1 MRTKHAPLRAL
12 EEITLLITSLNSD
25 GLNKLIPIIKSHR
38 NTLASMKKT
47 QLSVGDRVSF
57 GEHMGVIDK
66 INRTRVSCTTDSG
79 VGYNVPISMIEIL

>member
-1 MRTKHAPLRAL
+1 MRTETL
-12 EEITLLITSLNSD
+12 EEITGLITSLDSD

-66 INRTRVSCTTDSG
+66 INRTRVACTTDSG